1 MCPVPAANDHAQ
13 PLSDSSYP
21 CSFWPRPVAPLA
33 FESSRALYYAG
44 RVVNGRLY
52 VELVLLSVNHVFMY
66 VRTSGLLWLTA
77 TKPLSLTRISFD
89 PHTCTWHEPIMLSL
103 HSVT

>member
-13 PLSDSSYP
+13 PLADSSYP

-66 VRTSGLLWLTA
+66 VRTYFWFVVVDGDEA
-77 TKPLSLTRISFD
+77 TVARSHL
-89 PHTCTWHEPIMLSL
+89 
-103 HSVT
+103 V